1 MKRVRLSNRDVK
13 ELAASLGKL
22 GEVLKN
28 ADVVEVGEIEGGKA
42 IYIVD
47 KAPALYKADVQGLGE
62 VIIPTLYL
70 LYKSPMGQGVAQL
83 YPRLVVDAGAVKH
96 ILNGA
101 DVMRPGIKRMEGD
114 FDKGQP
120 VLVEDDKGRIIAIGI
135 SLYSRKELE
144 AMEKGKAVYNAH
156 YLGDRLWKLSLELA
170 NK

>member
-1 MKRVRLSNRDVK
+1 MKRVRLSNKEVK

-22 GEVLKN
+22 GEILKN
-28 ADVVEVGEIEGGKA
+28 ADVVEVGELEGGRV

-47 KAPALYKADVQGLGE
+47 KIPALYRAEVQGLGE

-70 LYKSPMGQGVAQL
+70 VHKSPMGQGVAQL

-101 DVMRPGIKRMEGD
+101 DVMRPGIKRVEGD

-120 VLVEDDKGRIIAIGI
+120 VLIEDEKGRIIAIGI

-144 AMEKGKAVYNAH
+144 AMEKGKTVYNAH
-156 YLGDRLWKLSLELA
+156 YLGDKLWKLSLELA